1 MIKRKKKKI
10 KIFNGLDEII
20 NARNLSEEHDFLK
33 LSKYKVNPK
42 KKLNFSWNTFTALLQ
57 T

>member
-42 KKLNFSWNTFTALLQ
+42 KKPNFSWNTFTALLQ